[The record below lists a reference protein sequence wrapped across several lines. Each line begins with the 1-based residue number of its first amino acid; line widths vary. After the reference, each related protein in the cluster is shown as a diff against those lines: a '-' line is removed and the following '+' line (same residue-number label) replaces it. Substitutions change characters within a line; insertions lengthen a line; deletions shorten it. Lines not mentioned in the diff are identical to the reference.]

1 MNRCTSGNTVWR
13 RKLLPFTLIELLV
26 VIAIIAILAGMLLP
40 ALNRAKQKA
49 QQISCKNR
57 IKQSL
62 LFSSMYSMDY
72 NDYVLPLRVK
82 HDSGAYIIWTQL
94 LNSYRNLPVC
104 HSWQTPEAQSENMEF
119 FYCPSNEQAKYPYQK
134 QHFYTGYSANS
145 SIMAD
150 LLIADS
156 GIRTGSLKNI
166 SRTIMLADRL
176 PPYFNFSNRVHV
188 DLVNLSQRLISFV
201 HGNRTNCGWLDGSVS
216 DHGTDLYHYVEYD
229 PANGDRLYKQ

>member
-1 MNRCTSGNTVWR
+1 MNFALRNHVCR
-13 RKLLPFTLIELLV
+13 RKLLWFTLIELLV
-26 VIAIIAILAGMLLP
+26 VIAVIAILAGMLLP
-40 ALNRAKQKA
+40 ALNKAKQKA

-57 IKQSL
+57 VKQSL
-62 LFSSMYSMDY
+62 LFASMYSMDH

-82 HDSGAYIIWTQL
+82 HDSGAYIVWAQL

-134 QHFYTGYSANS
+134 QNFYTGYTANS

-150 LLIADS
+150 LLTVNS
-156 GIRTGSLKNI
+156 GIRTGSLKTL
-166 SRTIMLADRL
+166 S
-176 PPYFNFSNRVHV
+176 
-188 DLVNLSQRLISFV
+188 LVNLSQRLISFV

-229 PANGDRLYKQ
+229 PANSNRLYRQ

>member
-1 MNRCTSGNTVWR
+1 MNFALRKHVCR
-13 RKLLPFTLIELLV
+13 RKLLWFTLIELLV
-26 VIAIIAILAGMLLP
+26 VIAVIAILAGMLLP
-40 ALNRAKQKA
+40 ALNKAKQKA

-57 IKQSL
+57 VKQSL
-62 LFSSMYSMDY
+62 LFASMYSMDH

-82 HDSGAYIIWTQL
+82 HDSGAYIVWAQL

-201 HGNRTNCGWLDGSVS
+201 HGNRTNCGWLDSSVS